1 MYLKYNAVLRGLL
14 FEYMRDTFESLC
26 KGNRYTNTLHAM
38 NSTVVKLS
46 KLTTAEKKV
55 YRGVSGGRLPE
66 ACRVPNEFGVK
77 GGVEAGF
84 MHAAALCLVP
94 RTQRVTYYSSHRS
107 GTYET
112 HTGPPR
118 PT

>member
-26 KGNRYTNTLHAM
+26 KGNRYTTTLHAM

-94 RTQRVTYYSSHRS
+94 RTERTISDSFHHS
-107 GTYET
+107 GTYQPA
-112 HTGPPR
+112 GPPR
-118 PT
+118 RT